1 LRYLLDT
8 NACSHIQRGHPVIVA
23 RLASLPR
30 AAVFYTSV
38 ITQGEML
45 YGAHHVAKA
54 RRAKLLT
61 EIRSLLR
68 DMAEVLPVTC
78 AAAERYGRLKAE
90 LAKQGTP
97 IPANDIWV
105 AAIAMEAGLI
115 VVSDD
120 AHFEHVPGLRVENWL
135 GADSA

>member
-8 NACSHIQRGHPVIVA
+8 NTCSHLQRNQPVIVGH
-23 RLASLPR
+23 LASLPL
-30 AAVFYTSV
+30 AATFYTSV
-38 ITQGEML
+38 ITQGEMV
-45 YGAHHVAKA
+45 YGAHHVPKP

-68 DMAEVLPVTC
+68 DMADVLPVTP
-78 AAAERYGRLKAE
+78 AVAERYGQVKAE
-90 LAKQGTP
+90 LARQGTP

-105 AAIAMEAGLI
+105 AAIAIEAGLV

-135 GADSA
+135 Q

>member
-1 LRYLLDT
+1 MRYLLDT
-8 NACSHIQRGHPVIVA
+8 NTCSHIQRSHPLIVA

-68 DMAEVLPVTC
+68 DMAEVLPVTS

-90 LAKQGTP
+90 LARQGMP

-120 AHFEHVPGLRVENWL
+120 AHFQHVPGLRVENWIE
-135 GADSA
+135 